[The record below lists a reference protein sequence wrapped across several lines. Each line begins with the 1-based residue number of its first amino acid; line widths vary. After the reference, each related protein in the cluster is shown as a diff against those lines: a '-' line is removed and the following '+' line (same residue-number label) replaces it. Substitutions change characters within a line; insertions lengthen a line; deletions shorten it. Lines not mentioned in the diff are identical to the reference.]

1 MSNAV
6 DQSSRDNAIF
16 VDTSL
21 APPKS
26 RSYLLIGAIFAIAL
40 LFPLYFQERFAQH
53 VAILFFLYTIG
64 ALGVHLIIRCG
75 LVSLC
80 QAAFM
85 GVGGYVSVL
94 LDMKLGVPWALSA
107 VSGVAAS
114 CLLAVAI
121 GPVVMRLS
129 GKYFVLVTFLFGE
142 IARMG
147 FAEWVSLTGG
157 ANGVANIP
165 PPAPIFLS
173 TFYYYYLALGFLVLT
188 VAIAAL
194 VLNSQIGRV
203 VSSIREGERLAEC
216 SGVPVLR
223 FKVIIFVIACGFNG
237 LQGVLHAHYVRYIE
251 PITYGV
257 LESLNMAVANILGG
271 MTSLVGPFIGTVFVV
286 VLPEFLRGTVL
297 YQKVIFGIL
306 LIIVMAVAPGGMI
319 EIGSRVVSY
328 IRRRAQ
334 P

>member
-1 MSNAV
+1 MTNVV
-6 DQSSRDNAIF
+6 DQSMSDNVTFADAPSPARNRRTALMLT
-16 VDTSL
+16 VVL
-21 APPKS
+21 A
-26 RSYLLIGAIFAIAL
+26 LAL
-40 LFPLYFQERFAQH
+40 AFPFYFTERFAQH
-53 VAILFFLYTIG
+53 VAVLFCLYTIG

-85 GVGGYVSVL
+85 GIGGYVSVL
-94 LDMKLGVPWALSA
+94 LNMKLGVSWILSA
-107 VSGVAAS
+107 FSGVAAG
-114 CLLAVAI
+114 CLLALLV

-142 IARMG
+142 IARMA

-157 ANGVANIP
+157 ANGIPDIP
-165 PPAPIFLS
+165 PPASIFLS
-173 TFYYYYLALGFLVLT
+173 TFYYYYLALFFLILT

-194 VLNSQIGRV
+194 LLNSQIGRII
-203 VSSIREGERLAEC
+203 SSIREGERLAEC

-223 FKVIIFVIACGFNG
+223 FKVIVFVIACGFNS

-251 PITYGV
+251 PVTYGV
-257 LESLNMAVANILGG
+257 FESLNMAVANILGG
-271 MTSLVGPFIGTVFVV
+271 MTSLAGPFIGTIFVV

-306 LIIVMAVAPGGMI
+306 LIIVMAAAPGGMI
-319 EIGSRVVSY
+319 EIGSRALSY
-328 IRRRAQ
+328 FKRRTTS
-334 P
+334 